1 MPRRNLLWLLLI
13 AAASLAC
20 YHRVQH
26 NRYGRAVGDVLDE
39 ISRHYYEPVDN
50 DSLFQGAV
58 EGMVERLKDDY
69 SEYIPPA
76 KQQAF
81 DVAINK
87 RYEGVGMEV
96 SLDPKTKQLVVAPMA
111 GSPAYEAGVRAGDVI
126 LKIDGRGTQGMS
138 LEEAVKLIQGAPGT
152 SVALSILHEGQQN
165 PVSVEVVRRMIL
177 IDTVRGDRRNADGS
191 WDFFLPGH
199 DRIGYVRITGFAE
212 KTAHDLREAMD
223 WLTAHHMR
231 ALILDL
237 RDNPGGLLTSAA
249 EVCDMFIDA
258 GVIVATKGREGQL
271 RQVVV
276 ASGKGPFTGFPMA
289 VLVNQDSASASEIV
303 AACLQDHERATI
315 VGQRTY
321 GKGTVQEVSELGDD
335 RGELKLTV
343 AGYWRPSNKNIH
355 RRRGA
360 GENEV
365 WGVQP
370 NEGCTVVV
378 EGDERKRLYLDRLER
393 DVFSPGRKPPA
404 AAAGPIA
411 TVVDRQLAKAVACVE
426 GEGKKP

>member
-1 MPRRNLLWLLLI
+1 MPRRNLLWLLFI
-13 AAASLAC
+13 AVASLAC
-20 YHRVQH
+20 YHCVQH
-26 NRYGRAVGDVLDE
+26 NRYGRAVGDVFDE

-69 SEYIPPA
+69 SAYIPPTEQ
-76 KQQAF
+76 KAF
-81 DVAINK
+81 DASINK
-87 RYEGVGMEV
+87 RFEGVGMQV
-96 SLDPKTKQLVVAPMA
+96 VLDPKTKQLTVVTPMA
-111 GSPAYEAGVRAGDVI
+111 GSPAFEAGVRAGDVV

-138 LEEAVKLIQGAPGT
+138 LDEAVKLIQGDPGT
-152 SVALSILHEGQQN
+152 SVALSILHEGQQK
-165 PVSVEVVRRMIL
+165 PVGVEVVRRMIEV
-177 IDTVRGDRRNADGS
+177 DTVRGDRRNADGL

-212 KTAHDLREAMD
+212 KTADDLRQAID
-223 WLTAHHMR
+223 WLTARNMR

-249 EVCDMFIDA
+249 EVCDIFIDS
-258 GVIVATKGREGQL
+258 GVIVATRGREGQI
-271 RQVVV
+271 RQVMV
-276 ASGKGPFTGFPMA
+276 ASGKGPFTRFPPVA

-303 AACLQDHERATI
+303 AACLQDHGRATI

-321 GKGTVQEVSELGDD
+321 GKGTVQEVSDLGDD

-360 GENEV
+360 GENDV
-365 WGVQP
+365 LGRPAQ
-370 NEGCTVVV
+370 
-378 EGDERKRLYLDRLER
+378 RRLRR
-393 DVFSPGRKPPA
+393 RCRGR
-404 AAAGPIA
+404 
-411 TVVDRQLAKAVACVE
+411 
-426 GEGKKP
+426 